1 MSDLSMLPKVLL
13 HDHLDGGLRVE
24 TIIEL
29 AKETG
34 YDRLPAS
41 DVAELRAWF
50 DQTEAGSLERYLEA
64 FEHTVGV
71 MQTAEAL
78 ERVAYEACLDV
89 AADGVVYAEF
99 RFAPMQHLRHG
110 LDPARVVDATLLG
123 LQRGAEA
130 TGLHVGLILDAMR
143 QHEDS
148 LQVAKLALGFMDRG
162 VVGFD
167 LAGPEIGFPPDR
179 HAEACRLAR
188 SSNLG
193 LTIHAG
199 EADGAHAIWL
209 ALQRCYAH
217 RIGHGVHI
225 VDGCTIEDGELA
237 TLTDL
242 ARYVRDFRVPLEV
255 CPTSNVHTGGW
266 TPDSHPLGMLY
277 RAGFTVTINTDDRL
291 MSRVTLSDEFEG
303 AVQDHGFDVHDL
315 GAVTRN
321 ALDAAF
327 GSLPVRRALWR
338 DVIAPA
344 YGLG

>member
-1 MSDLSMLPKVLL
+1 MSDYTTLPKVLL

-24 TIIEL
+24 TIIDL
-29 AKETG
+29 AEAAG
-34 YDRLPAS
+34 YERLPS
-41 DVAELRAWF
+41 TDPFELSAWF
-50 DQTEAGSLERYLEA
+50 DQSNAGSLERYLEA
-64 FEHTVGV
+64 FDHTVGV

-99 RFAPMQHLRHG
+99 RFAPMQHLRRG
-110 LDPARVVDATLLG
+110 LDPARVVDATLFG
-123 LQRGAEA
+123 LQRGAE
-130 TGLHVGLILDAMR
+130 TSGIHTGLILDAMR
-143 QHEDS
+143 QHDDS
-148 LQVAKLALGFMDRG
+148 VQVAELALGFMDRG

-167 LAGPEIGFPPDR
+167 LAGPEAGYPPTL
-179 HAEACRLAR
+179 HEEACRLAR
-188 SSNLG
+188 ASNLG

-199 EADGAHAIWL
+199 EGDGAHAIWL

-225 VDGCTIEDGELA
+225 IDGCTVEDGELT
-237 TLTDL
+237 TLTEL

-255 CPTSNVHTGGW
+255 CPTSNVHTGDW

-277 RAGFTVTINTDDRL
+277 RAGFTVTLNTDDRL
-291 MSRVTLSDEFEG
+291 MSHVSLSDEFDT
-303 AVQDHGFDVHDL
+303 AARHHGFELYDL

-327 GSLPVRRALWR
+327 GPLPVRRALWR
-338 DVIAPA
+338 DVVAPA
-344 YGLG
+344 YGLA